1 MGGIPRTCKIRT
13 WHQTPWI
20 ASISILVGKCKE
32 VALILLPKSDRI
44 NLAKVAIDHVHS
56 SAIRHST
63 TNSKYVSSRFCLA
76 TGLVNQKG
84 TVDVCMV
91 CVCVCVCFCHSW
103 MEIRPNVVGKALGGA
118 PYQNNRP
125 SHGSIATKYEHERW
139 ACEHEQ
145 WASKHKF
152 IKQRTFFLKY
162 YCHTCKILSPHG

>member
-1 MGGIPRTCKIRT
+1 MSGIPRTCKIRT

-44 NLAKVAIDHVHS
+44 NPAKVAIDHVHS
-56 SAIRHST
+56 SAIRHFT

-84 TVDVCMV
+84 TVDVCM
-91 CVCVCVCFCHSW
+91 VCVCVCFCHSW

-139 ACEHEQ
+139 ACEHER
-145 WASKHKF
+145 WASKHNF

-162 YCHTCKILSPHG
+162 SCHTCKILSPHG